1 VTFRPP
7 GGVRPFRLPRRPR
20 YLLPAAAGVIVVIV
34 GFTVFTGIWTDYL
47 WYRSVHFSSIFTTTL
62 GVKVVLFAVGGAAMA
77 GLTGANIYLA
87 FRLRSGYRPASLEQ
101 QGLDRYRAVLDPHR
115 RLALG
120 IILGLVAL
128 ISGLSVT
135 GYWRTWLLFA
145 NRTSFGRTDPQF
157 HLDISF
163 YTFTYP
169 FIRFVLGFLFTAVL
183 LSLIATVAVHYLYG
197 GLRLQGPGERATVPA
212 RAHVFVLLGVFVLL
226 KAVAYYFD
234 RYGLDFSQRGAV
246 TTGASYTDVNAVL
259 PAKTILA
266 VIAVVCALLFF
277 AGAARRSVIVPA
289 VGFGLLVLSAILVGG
304 VYPAIIQQF
313 QVKPNELA
321 KESPYI
327 QREISDTRTAYGVSA
342 GNVRETPYPSTLDE
356 STAQLG
362 SQVTSLPATRLAD
375 PGVLSPAFQQL
386 QQIKGYYQFPDTL
399 DIDRYPVSGS
409 STPEDMVV
417 AARELPGPPASQS
430 NWINQH
436 LVYTHGYGLVAAS
449 ANNVSSSGGP
459 SFTESDI
466 PQQGQIPVTQPR
478 IYFGQGEAGYSIVGA
493 PPGRAPMELDYPNQ
507 SASEQQNYTYRGAGG
522 VPIGSLFNRLLYSV
536 EFRQLNILLSG
547 SVNSQSR
554 ILYDRDPLAR
564 VAKAAP
570 FLTLDGDPYPVVVG
584 GRIEWV
590 VDGYTTSANYP
601 YSERTS
607 LSGAT
612 TDSSGTS
619 APVEQ
624 NGDQINYMRNSVK
637 AVVDAYN
644 GTVTLYQWDSSDP
657 VLRTWMKVFPGVVK
671 PRSDIPAA
679 LTAHLRYPEDEFKV
693 QRQIL
698 ARYHV
703 TQAGAFYG
711 GQGFWDV
718 PADPT
723 SAAGE
728 PQPPY
733 YLTMNMPGD
742 TSPQYS
748 LTAPLVFKGRQ
759 NLAAYMAVNS
769 NPQSPGYGQ
778 FQVLELPSDTAIPG
792 PQQVQNAFESDPS
805 ASYYLSQYRQG
816 GSKVILGNLI
826 TLPVGGAL
834 LYIEPIYLQA
844 SASSGGSYPTLQ
856 RVFVSFNGS
865 TGYAATLQ
873 QALSQVISSVPS
885 QPSQPGQPTG
895 AAGTGPS
902 GQAPP
907 SGRAAQQN
915 PAVQANL
922 AQAEQYYKAAQAA
935 LRNGDLA
942 TYSQDIQ
949 KMNASVQA
957 ASAAAASPGS
967 PGSSGSGR

>member
-1 VTFRPP
+1 MTFRSP
-7 GGVRPFRLPRRPR
+7 GRVRPFRLPRRPR
-20 YLLPAAAGVIVVIV
+20 YLIPAAIGIIAVIIV
-34 GFTVFTGIWTDYL
+34 FTVFAGIWTDYL

-62 GVKVVLFAVGGAAMA
+62 GVKLVLFAAGATAMA

-87 FRLRSGYRPASLEQ
+87 YRLRPAYRPASPEQ
-101 QGLDRYRAVLDPHR
+101 QGLDRYRSVLDPHR
-115 RLALG
+115 GLALG
-120 IILGLVAL
+120 ITLGLIAL
-128 ISGLSVT
+128 ISGLSVA

-145 NRTSFGRTDPQF
+145 DRTSFGRTDPQF

-163 YTFTYP
+163 YTFSYP

-212 RAHVFVLLGVFVLL
+212 RAHVFILLGVFVLL

-234 RYGLDFSQRGAV
+234 RYGLNFSQRGTV

-327 QREISDTRTAYGVSA
+327 QREISATRTAYGVTT
-342 GNVRETPYPSTLDE
+342 GNVQEIRYPAALDE
-356 STAQLG
+356 STAELG
-362 SQVTSLPATRLAD
+362 AQVTSLPATRLAD

-386 QQIKGYYQFPDTL
+386 QQIKGYYKFPATL

-409 STPEDMVV
+409 SIPGDMVV
-417 AARELPGPPASQS
+417 AARELPGPPAGQS
-430 NWINQH
+430 NWITQH
-436 LVYTHGYGLVAAS
+436 LVYTHGYGFVAAS
-449 ANNVSSSGGP
+449 ADSVASGGGP

-466 PQQGQIPVTQPR
+466 PAHGQIPVTQPR
-478 IYFGQGEAGYSIVGA
+478 IYFGENEADYAIVGA
-493 PPGRAPMELDYPNQ
+493 PHGRPPQELDYPNQ
-507 SASEQQNYTYRGAGG
+507 SASEQQNYTYQGDGG
-522 VPIGSLFNRLLYSV
+522 VPVGSFVNRLLYAV
-536 EFRQLNILLSG
+536 KFRQLNILLSG
-547 SVNSQSR
+547 SVNSRSR
-554 ILYDRDPLAR
+554 ILYVRDPLSR
-564 VAKAAP
+564 VAKVAP
-570 FLTLDGDPYPVVVG
+570 FLALDGDPYPVVVN

-590 VDGYTTSANYP
+590 VDAYTTTDNYP

-612 TDSSGTS
+612 TDSAGTS

-624 NGDQINYMRNSVK
+624 DGDQINYLRNSVK

-644 GTVTLYQWDSSDP
+644 GTVTLYQWDPGDP
-657 VLRTWMKVFPGVVK
+657 VLRTWMKAFPGVIR

-679 LTAHLRYPEDEFKV
+679 LMAHLRYPQDEFKV
-693 QRQIL
+693 QRHIL

-723 SAAGE
+723 NSAGE

-733 YLTMNMPGD
+733 YLTMNMPGY
-742 TSPQYS
+742 SLPEYS
-748 LTAPLVFKGRQ
+748 LTTPYVFKGRQ

-778 FQVLELPSDTAIPG
+778 IQILELPSDTAIPG
-792 PQQVQNAFESDPS
+792 PQQVQNSFESDPS

-834 LYIEPIYLQA
+834 LYIEPVYLQA
-844 SASSGGSYPTLQ
+844 SAFSGGSYPTLQ

-885 QPSQPGQPTG
+885 QPSQPGQPAT
-895 AAGTGPS
+895 APS

-907 SGRAAQQN
+907 SGRSAQLN
-915 PAVQANL
+915 AAVQADL
-922 AQAEQYYKAAQAA
+922 AQAEQYYNAAQAA

-949 KMNASVQA
+949 KMNNAVRA
-957 ASAAAASPGS
+957 ASAAAAAAASPGS
-967 PGSSGSGR
+967 SGSSGSGR

>member
-1 VTFRPP
+1 MTVRPP
-7 GGVRPFRLPRRPR
+7 GRPPAFRLPPRPR
-20 YLLPAAAGVIVVIV
+20 YLIPAVIAVVAIIV
-34 GFTVFTGIWTDYL
+34 LFVIFTGIWTDYL
-47 WYRSVHFSSIFTTTL
+47 WFRSVHFSSIFTTTL
-62 GVKVVLFAVGGAAMA
+62 TVKVVLFVAGAVAMAALVGG
-77 GLTGANIYLA
+77 NIYLA
-87 FRLRSGYRPASLEQ
+87 YRQRPGYRPASPEQ

-115 RLALG
+115 RLALSLALAL
-120 IILGLVAL
+120 IAL
-128 ISGLSVT
+128 ISGLSVA

-145 NRTSFGRTDPQF
+145 NRTAFGQTDPQF
-157 HLDISF
+157 HLDLSF
-163 YTFTYP
+163 YAFTYP
-169 FIRFVLGFLFTAVL
+169 FIRFVLGFLFAAVV
-183 LSLIATVAVHYLYG
+183 LSVIATTAVHYLYG
-197 GLRLQGPGERATVPA
+197 GVRLQGPGERATAPA
-212 RAHVFVLLGVFVLL
+212 RAHVFILLGVFVLL
-226 KAVAYYFD
+226 KAVSYYYD
-234 RYGLDFSQRGAV
+234 RFGLDFSQRGTV

-277 AGAARRSVIVPA
+277 AGAVRRSVIVPA
-289 VGFGLLVLSAILVGG
+289 VGLGLLVLSAILVGG

-327 QREISDTRTAYGVSA
+327 QREIGGTRTAYGLTS
-342 GNVRETPYPSTLDE
+342 GNVHEASYPATLNE

-362 SQVTSLPATRLAD
+362 AQVTSLPANRLAD

-386 QQIKGYYQFPDTL
+386 QQIKGYYRFPSTL

-409 STPEDMVV
+409 STPQDMVV
-417 AARELPGPPASQS
+417 AARELPGPPSGQS
-430 NWINQH
+430 NWITQH
-436 LVYTHGYGLVAAS
+436 LVYTHGYGFVAAS
-449 ANNVSSSGGP
+449 ADSVASGGGP
-459 SFTESDI
+459 AFTESDI
-466 PQQGQIPVTQPR
+466 PAHGQIPVTQPR
-478 IYFGQGEAGYSIVGA
+478 VYFGENESQYAIVGA
-493 PPGRAPMELDYPNQ
+493 PAGRAPMELDYPNQ
-507 SASEQQNYTYRGAGG
+507 SATEQQNYTYQGDGG
-522 VPIGSLFNRLLYSV
+522 VPIGSLVNQLLYAV
-536 EFRQLNILLSG
+536 KFRQLNILLSG
-547 SVNSQSR
+547 SVNKDSR
-554 ILYDRDPLAR
+554 ILYLRDPLSR
-564 VAKAAP
+564 VAKVAP
-570 FLTLDGDPYPVVVG
+570 FLTLDGDPYPVVEG
-584 GRIEWV
+584 GRVEWV
-590 VDGYTTSANYP
+590 VDGYTSTDNYP

-612 TDSSGTS
+612 TDSAGTS
-619 APVEQ
+619 SPVEQ
-624 NGDQINYMRNSVK
+624 NGDQINYLRNSVK

-644 GTVTLYQWDSSDP
+644 GTVTLYQWDSRDP
-657 VLRTWMKVFPGVVK
+657 VLRTWMKAFPGVVK
-671 PRSDIPAA
+671 PRSDIPNA
-679 LTAHLRYPEDEFKV
+679 LMAHLRYPQDQFKV

-723 SAAGE
+723 SSAGE

-733 YLTMNMPGD
+733 YLTMNMPG
-742 TSPQYS
+742 SAAPEFS
-748 LTAPLVFKGRQ
+748 LTAPYVFKGRQ

-778 FQVLELPSDTAIPG
+778 MQVLELPSDTAIPG

-816 GSKVILGNLI
+816 GSRVILGNLI

-844 SASSGGSYPTLQ
+844 SAFSGGSYPTLQ

-865 TGYAATLQ
+865 TGYAPTLQ

-885 QPSQPGQPTG
+885 QPAQPGQP
-895 AAGTGPS
+895 ASAPAPAS
-902 GQAPP
+902 G
-907 SGRAAQQN
+907 SQQN
-915 PAVQANL
+915 AAMQGDL
-922 AQAEQYYKAAQAA
+922 AQAEQYYRAAQAA

-949 KMNASVQA
+949 KMNTAVQS
-957 ASAAAASPGS
+957 ASAA
-967 PGSSGSGR
+967 SSGASGPSSSGR